1 MSYCDES
8 IELISA
14 VLDGALSPEEQ
25 AKLEAHLAQCP
36 DCKALYEDLSRIH
49 QSLLDL
55 PPVEIPEGLTGRIMD
70 AVAAEAARPK
80 VVPLPQPKRSARP
93 WQRWAVTAA
102 AVAVVI
108 LGART
113 MQTNKSA
120 DESIIAPAQALPSPL
135 ASAESGLRTYSDENT
150 VPESDAAGLDS
161 TEAAND
167 IFSVQTQ
174 GAETAQASPEPTA
187 EVITDRAAPRP
198 DPTPAPEPSAVPE
211 APVSSGSVTPR
222 MAVSQKTSAVPAATS
237 EPAAGEEPDEPQAGE
252 VISPNVFVAQVLPSE
267 EPSLLPEG
275 MDCESGETA
284 VPNDV
289 LLTSI
294 GNDLISEDDEPEETL
309 PLTPQEALDVLLKAH
324 PMPED
329 AQIVDTEDFLG
340 WQTPYCGEPD
350 SQQVSTRLQY
360 RGLTEKDYHEFCL
373 YSSFI
378 DFPGDEDR
386 QSILNF
392 YAVPIGGGEVLVERQ
407 EVEGDLHD
415 EDVWNTY
422 LAGMDAYREAI
433 GYLETSV
440 PGEETPPPSEVP
452 QP

>member
-14 VLDGALSPEEQ
+14 ALDGALSPEEQ

-55 PPVEIPEGLTGRIMD
+55 PPVEVPEGLTGCIMD
-70 AVAAEAARPK
+70 AVAAETARPK

-135 ASAESGLRTYSDENT
+135 ASAESGLRTYSGENT

-161 TEAAND
+161 TEAANGV
-167 IFSVQTQ
+167 FSVQTQ
-174 GAETAQASPEPTA
+174 GAETAQTSQEPTA
-187 EVITDRAAPRP
+187 KEVTDRAAPWP

-267 EPSLLPEG
+267 EPPLLPEPT
-275 MDCESGETA
+275 DETA

-289 LLTSI
+289 LTTSAEI
-294 GNDLISEDDEPEETL
+294 PNEESPE
-309 PLTPQEALDVLLKAH
+309 TPES
-324 PMPED
+324 
-329 AQIVDTEDFLG
+329 
-340 WQTPYCGEPD
+340 D
-350 SQQVSTRLQY
+350 SQFDLS
-360 RGLTEKDYHEFCL
+360 GLTEEELGAHAALLRLVGEENSEYLTSPLSVRYPFIGFDDPDDPDGPDGPMADTVIYYQRLSENGKYYLFESCFDLGDH
-373 YSSFI
+373 YSTI
-378 DFPGDEDR
+378 TY
-386 QSILNF
+386 
-392 YAVPIGGGEVLVERQ
+392 YAVPLDGGEII
-407 EVEGDLHD
+407 EGNSATFW
-415 EDVWNTY
+415 EWM
-422 LAGMDAYREAI
+422 GEPEA
-433 GYLETSV
+433 
-440 PGEETPPPSEVP
+440 
-452 QP
+452 

>member
-14 VLDGALSPEEQ
+14 ALDGALSPEEQ

-55 PPVEIPEGLTGRIMD
+55 PPVEVPEGLTGRIMD
-70 AVAAEAARPK
+70 AVAAEAAQPK

-135 ASAESGLRTYSDENT
+135 ASAQAGLRTYSGENT

-161 TEAAND
+161 TEAANGV
-167 IFSVQTQ
+167 FSVQTQ
-174 GAETAQASPEPTA
+174 GAETAQTSQEPTA
-187 EVITDRAAPRP
+187 KEVTDQAAPWP

-267 EPSLLPEG
+267 EPPLLPEG

-309 PLTPQEALDVLLKAH
+309 PMTEAELAA
-324 PMPED
+324 M
-329 AQIVDTEDFLG
+329 AQVREHLNLSDDYTWDSTTANIWTTEA
-340 WQTPYCGEPD
+340 WE
-350 SQQVSTRLQY
+350 TRLAYTGLRLDGQY
-360 RGLTEKDYHEFCL
+360 YCFEL
-373 YSSFI
+373 YETPLFVEEPEGGTR
-378 DFPGDEDR
+378 FV
-386 QSILNF
+386 NF
-392 YAVPIGGGEVLVERQ
+392 YAVPVNGGDVI
-407 EVEGDLHD
+407 EGNEENHDLFL
-415 EDVWNTY
+415 TY
-422 LAGMDAYREAI
+422 D
-433 GYLETSV
+433 
-440 PGEETPPPSEVP
+440 
-452 QP
+452 

>member
-14 VLDGALSPEEQ
+14 ALDGALSPEEQ

-55 PPVEIPEGLTGRIMD
+55 PPVEVPEGLTGRIMD

-135 ASAESGLRTYSDENT
+135 ASAESGLRTYSGENT

-161 TEAAND
+161 TEAANGV
-167 IFSVQTQ
+167 FSVQTQ

-187 EVITDRAAPRP
+187 EVITDRAAPWP

-211 APVSSGSVTPR
+211 APVSSGAVTPR

-309 PLTPQEALDVLLKAH
+309 PMTEAELAA
-324 PMPED
+324 M
-329 AQIVDTEDFLG
+329 AQVREHLNLSDDYTWDSTTANIWTTEA
-340 WQTPYCGEPD
+340 WE
-350 SQQVSTRLQY
+350 TRLAYTGLRLDGQY
-360 RGLTEKDYHEFCL
+360 YCFEL
-373 YSSFI
+373 YETPLFVEEPEGGTR
-378 DFPGDEDR
+378 FV
-386 QSILNF
+386 NF
-392 YAVPIGGGEVLVERQ
+392 YAVPVNGGDVI
-407 EVEGDLHD
+407 EGNEENHDLFL
-415 EDVWNTY
+415 TY
-422 LAGMDAYREAI
+422 D
-433 GYLETSV
+433 
-440 PGEETPPPSEVP
+440 
-452 QP
+452 

>member
-1 MSYCDES
+1 MSYCNES

-14 VLDGALSPEEQ
+14 ALDGALSPEEQ

-70 AVAAEAARPK
+70 AVAAEAAQPK

-174 GAETAQASPEPTA
+174 GVETAQASPEPTA
-187 EVITDRAAPRP
+187 EVITDRAAPWP
-198 DPTPAPEPSAVPE
+198 EPTPAPEPSAEPE

-252 VISPNVFVAQVLPSE
+252 VVSPNAFVAQVLPSE
-267 EPSLLPEG
+267 EPPLLPEG
-275 MDCESGETA
+275 MDCETG

-289 LLTSI
+289 LMTNSI
-294 GNDLISEDDEPEETL
+294 LPNISEDDELEETL
-309 PLTPQEALDVLLKAH
+309 PMTEAELAA
-324 PMPED
+324 M
-329 AQIVDTEDFLG
+329 AQVREYLNLSDDYT
-340 WQTPYCGEPD
+340 WD
-350 SQQVSTRLQY
+350 STTANIWADEAWETRLAYTGLCLDGQY
-360 RGLTEKDYHEFCL
+360 YCFEL
-373 YSSFI
+373 YEAPLFV
-378 DFPGDEDR
+378 EDPEGGTR
-386 QSILNF
+386 FVNF
-392 YAVPIGGGEVLVERQ
+392 YAVPVDGGDVI
-407 EVEGDLHD
+407 EGNEENYDLFMTH
-415 EDVWNTY
+415 E
-422 LAGMDAYREAI
+422 
-433 GYLETSV
+433 
-440 PGEETPPPSEVP
+440 
-452 QP
+452 